1 MTTDPNITRVLPRRP
16 EPSVSTA
23 AIRIEK
29 VLTKVRDFHDALN
42 DLLPAGLGIIF
53 VILLALAF
61 RPR

>member
-16 EPSVSTA
+16 EPAVSTA

-29 VLTKVRDFHDALN
+29 ALTKVRDFHDALN
-42 DLLPAGLGIIF
+42 DLMPAAVGIIF
-53 VILLALAF
+53 VALLAWGF